1 MSTKDKELSKLKI
14 DLEKKEKDI
23 MTLTSL
29 SKKLEEKNNLLKSQ
43 NLNQI
48 QHKKVEDTKTS
59 ECENTL
65 EDK

>member
-1 MSTKDKELSKLKI
+1 MSTKDKELSKLKM

-29 SKKLEEKNNLLKSQ
+29 SKKLEEKNNLLKNQ

-48 QHKKVEDTKTS
+48 QNKKIEDTKTS
-59 ECENTL
+59 ECENPL

>member
-1 MSTKDKELSKLKI
+1 M

-29 SKKLEEKNNLLKSQ
+29 SKKLEEKNNLLKNQ

-48 QHKKVEDTKTS
+48 QNKKIEDTKTS
-59 ECENTL
+59 ECENPL

>member
-1 MSTKDKELSKLKI
+1 MSTKDKELSKLKM

-23 MTLTSL
+23 ITLTSL
-29 SKKLEEKNNLLKSQ
+29 SKKLEEKNNLLKNQ

-48 QHKKVEDTKTS
+48 QYKKVEDTKTS
-59 ECENTL
+59 ECENPL